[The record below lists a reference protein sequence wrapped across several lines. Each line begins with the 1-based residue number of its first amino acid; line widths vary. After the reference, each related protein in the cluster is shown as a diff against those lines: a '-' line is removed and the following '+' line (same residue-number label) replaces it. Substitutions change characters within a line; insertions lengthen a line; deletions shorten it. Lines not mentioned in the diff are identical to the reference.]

1 MALVLLVANP
11 PEILLMDEPTN
22 HLSVDLI
29 EEVQDA
35 VEQCEGTVVI
45 VTHDQRMIDRIEARH
60 LVVKDGV
67 VEELP
72 RGVMPDVF
80 S

>member
-1 MALVLLVANP
+1 M
-11 PEILLMDEPTN
+11 
-22 HLSVDLI
+22 DLI

-72 RGVMPDVF
+72 RGVIPDVF